1 MLIVLATGVM
11 TMTLPDGTTQTVNLD
26 NVVDVI
32 AQAKPQ
38 IIYGSTSAT
47 PGTGSIMA
55 TPPGNP
61 PVGGISTTLQSTL
74 TYNYS
79 IFLHFN
85 DNRWL
90 ELECGKQT
98 GTEGANWVNT
108 LIGANIGVTDIKAVM

>member
-1 MLIVLATGVM
+1 
-11 TMTLPDGTTQTVNLD
+11 MTLPDGTTQTVNLD
-26 NVVDVI
+26 NVVDVT

-38 IIYGSTSAT
+38 IIYGSTTAT
-47 PGTGSIMA
+47 PGTGSVMT

-79 IFLHFN
+79 ILLHFN

-98 GTEGANWVNT
+98 GTEGVNWVNT
-108 LIGANIGVTDIKAVM
+108 LVGANIGVTDIKAVM